1 MGPARRHSLSQ
12 RQGNAHW
19 INPLLARLN
28 LVRKAEQDSDRVD
41 FWRQIED
48 FELADRVGRLVAE
61 VNAAAGYHVLEMLD
75 FLPPQKNVLRVSFER
90 HQVKHNLEIA
100 IRDYGIILMFSST
113 RRILSGWERYIP
125 GNSMRDSSTLVWE
138 QVIHPAEVVEPN
150 IQAWLSYLL
159 SGLDKEFRL
168 DQILRESSESEAD
181 KSVPLRKASA

>member
-1 MGPARRHSLSQ
+1 MSQ

-28 LVRKAEQDSDRVD
+28 LVHKADQDSDRVN

-61 VNAAAGYHVLEMLD
+61 INAAAGYRVLEMLD

-90 HQVKHNLEIA
+90 HRVKHNLEIA
-100 IRDYGIILMFSST
+100 ILDHGIVLMFSSS
-113 RRILSGWERYIP
+113 RRVLTGWERYIP

-138 QVIHPAEVVEPN
+138 QVIHPAEVVEQN

-168 DQILRESSESEAD
+168 DQILCASSEPEVD
-181 KSVPLRKASA
+181 KGAPLRKASA